1 MTTRVRY
8 SNIDGTLIATNL
20 VSTTLGDTLTVSL
33 YPQTMEA
40 LIRKSDKTTAAL
52 VAGKSLAMLKKNVK
66 LELLNLGVVFLSEV
80 RNTSSIKNEI
90 AA

>member
-8 SNIDGTLIATNL
+8 SNIDGTLTATNL
-20 VSTTLGDTLTVSL
+20 VSTTLGDMLTVSL

-40 LIRKSDKTTAAL
+40 LIRKSDGSAVSTVTS
-52 VAGKSLAMLKKNVK
+52 KSLAMLKKNVK
-66 LELLNLGVVFLSEV
+66 HELLNLGVVFLSEV
-80 RNTSSIKNEI
+80 RNTSSVKNEI